1 MCRNCRGRII
11 LLLLSLLIPTT
22 FPLAGSQTEGWSQ
35 EELTLAK
42 QLDLN
47 LNPTGGGFRNRS
59 VGEQT
64 WLSPWVVEGTVQR
77 IDEDLY
83 GPYHTKVRV
92 HADRYLKGSGPS
104 EVVLNI
110 VDGRL
115 YSEYDKQIIRVHS
128 VDGVVFSSQDV
139 GERFILFLNKRAV
152 SAPGRENE
160 FKRYQHG
167 ANEFNPANRYRI
179 NHGRADPDPQVGPA
193 GSSPG
198 AESHS
203 HNDIVAEVLRIA
215 LPQARLAGEKK

>member
-1 MCRNCRGRII
+1 MI
-11 LLLLSLLIPTT
+11 LLLLSLLIPNG
-22 FPLAGSQTEGWSQ
+22 FLLAGSQTEGWSP

-42 QLDLN
+42 QLGLN

-64 WLSPWVVEGTVQR
+64 WLSPWVVEGTVLR

-92 HADRYLKGSGPS
+92 HVDRYLKGSGPS
-104 EVVLNI
+104 EVTLNI
-110 VDGRL
+110 VEGRL
-115 YSEYDKQIIRVHS
+115 YSPYDKQIIRVHS
-128 VDGVVFSSQDV
+128 VDGVVFSPRDA
-139 GERFILFLNKRAV
+139 GERFILYLNKRAF
-152 SAPGRENE
+152 SAHGRENE

-167 ANEFNPANRYRI
+167 EDEFNPANRYRI
-179 NHGRADPDPQVGPA
+179 NHGRAEPDPQPGPV

-203 HNDIVAEVLRIA
+203 YDDLGAEVLRIA
-215 LPQARLAGEKK
+215 LPQARLAWERE